1 MNNLRSPT
9 VKRRNDST
17 WNQIGLNAMYM
28 IVTLPEEDRNVEY
41 KTFIGEV
48 KKPINTENNE
58 KRTIIVLTN
67 YVLNS
72 MYGYYGDIVIT
83 DSLL

>member
-17 WNQIGLNAMYM
+17 WNQIGLSAMYM
-28 IVTLPEEDRNVEY
+28 IVTLPQEDRNVEY

-58 KRTIIVLTN
+58 KRIIIVLTN

>member
-1 MNNLRSPT
+1 
-9 VKRRNDST
+9 
-17 WNQIGLNAMYM
+17 MYM

-41 KTFIGEV
+41 KTFIDEV